1 MIKNIFD
8 IENRLDIQ
16 KEFMKMV
23 EVLHKYDKGIYL
35 SGYGYTS
42 FIHYVNCKIFKN
54 WLYRDTFLTVEE
66 YIEHLGIAD
75 EILQFKKRITEEIF
89 LYYIQFILNM
99 TNNYEYNHTDK
110 KDLLIALMANIPL
123 ILEKMNYR
131 AKYTDEKVIIVKR
144 DADVDSI
151 LDKVSLPIAERLLEY
166 NDFRIKNNM
175 QEKKEILK
183 AIDLYIEQ
191 NKKELSGIDNKL
203 YNAIGTIVNEMGVNH
218 PINKKFKYLTEKE
231 LLEWYDKCFLM
242 MIHLIRGL
250 EINKIKREREDL
262 INNNQNS
269 N

>member
-1 MIKNIFD
+1 MIKSIFD

-23 EVLHKYDKGIYL
+23 EVLHKYDKGIYI

-42 FIHYVNCKIFKN
+42 FIHYVNCEIFKN
-54 WLYRDTFLTVEE
+54 WPYRDTFLTVEE
-66 YIEHLGIAD
+66 YIEHLGITD

-151 LDKVSLPIAERLLEY
+151 LDKVSLPMAERLLEY

-183 AIDLYIEQ
+183 AVDLYIEQ

-250 EINKIKREREDL
+250 EINKIKRERENL